1 MTLWLP
7 VMKKAIFETRRFLRV
22 KPKVDF
28 LITISFIVCFIV
40 LILNAE
46 FVAQGEND
54 YFRAQSG
61 YVVASLI
68 LLIYRLSTSYDWV
81 EHYKETI
88 NWFVGATR
96 IDGYVAVSLLNVL
109 LDMFV
114 LSCLFF
120 WVDAEHVSFLR
131 VSVVGVVYVL
141 LFAFSALKRFI
152 SAKLEERKKKNS

>member
-1 MTLWLP
+1 
-7 VMKKAIFETRRFLRV
+7 MKKPIFETKRYIRV
-22 KPKVDF
+22 KPKLGFLFVSFFFLSVFFMIFLAETEPGRTAEYYEMQSGF
-28 LITISFIVCFIV
+28 LIV
-40 LILNAE
+40 
-46 FVAQGEND
+46 
-54 YFRAQSG
+54 
-61 YVVASLI
+61 SLI
-68 LLIYRLSTSYDWV
+68 ILIYRLSTSYDWV

-114 LSCLFF
+114 LCCLFF